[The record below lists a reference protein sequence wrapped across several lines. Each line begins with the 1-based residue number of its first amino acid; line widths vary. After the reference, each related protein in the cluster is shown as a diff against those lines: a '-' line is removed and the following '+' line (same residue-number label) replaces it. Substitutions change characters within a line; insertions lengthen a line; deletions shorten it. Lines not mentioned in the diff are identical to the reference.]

1 MNCGYYALISSASLC
16 GGIEKNT
23 LHIVQGVR
31 ELFSPSP
38 SLPPLSALLLPVS
51 FSLTQTIQTGRWR
64 RSYIVRLVKREFVH
78 KTPMHGKRYGSNS
91 NSLSVSACSVC
102 WYKAGTEVND
112 AVVNLLIISAD
123 LCDELSVEDIF
134 LIRVCRACTFPD
146 FANYDTFRC
155 GRSH

>member
-31 ELFSPSP
+31 ELLSPSP

-78 KTPMHGKRYGSNS
+78 KTPMQAGDTDQIVILYQ
-91 NSLSVSACSVC
+91 SLLVV
-102 WYKAGTEVND
+102 YAG
-112 AVVNLLIISAD
+112 IK
-123 LCDELSVEDIF
+123 
-134 LIRVCRACTFPD
+134 P
-146 FANYDTFRC
+146 
-155 GRSH
+155 GRKLMMQ